1 MMNATHRTG
10 PRNPSGPE
18 AWQLMLELARSA
30 GVLGSATL
38 VWNLAG

>member
-1 MMNATHRTG
+1 MMNAIHRTG

-18 AWQLMLELARSA
+18 ACQLMLELARGA

-38 VWNLAG
+38 VRNLSG